1 MMHLSYAQFSEYLTQ
16 FKFFQCHEKDLI
28 SIFTSRY
35 QEYVFKH
42 PNTFHSV
49 IFSIVEHFVFFL
61 ISYKTTE
68 NISVQNPYSLQFKLY
83 HISRYYQVIS
93 YADENVHIIFTSI
106 VEVKQ
111 IFKKSLMQNNI
122 SMTKTCNSP

>member
-1 MMHLSYAQFSEYLTQ
+1 MFLRTGILFY
-16 FKFFQCHEKDLI
+16 
-28 SIFTSRY
+28 
-35 QEYVFKH
+35 
-42 PNTFHSV
+42 SV
-49 IFSIVEHFVFFL
+49 IFSTVEYFEFFL
-61 ISYKTTE
+61 ISYKTTG
-68 NISVQNPYSLQFKLY
+68 NISAQNPYSLQFNLC
-83 HISRYYQVIS
+83 HISRCHQVIS